1 MKRLNYNILV
11 NLRNEKQNE
20 AIKLLYQYVFPTV
33 RSFIIKNSGNK
44 EQAEDI
50 FHDAIIILFQKS
62 KEFNHNA
69 IDVKAYLYTIAKN
82 LWISKAR
89 RDAKVVYNEILHEY
103 DSSYDSDIEKHLLTQ
118 EKELAMEAILNK
130 LGTACKELLKLTF
143 YEDYSLKEAAEKLNI
158 SNAEVA
164 KTKQYRCKKKLMT
177 LINKNEGF
185 KQLMNI
191 R

>member
-1 MKRLNYNILV
+1 MKDINYKILV
-11 NLRNEKQNE
+11 NLKNGKQNS
-20 AIKLLYQYVFPTV
+20 AIQLLYQHVFPVV
-33 RSFIIKNSGNK
+33 RSFILKNSGDS

-50 FHDAIIILFQKS
+50 FHDGVIILFQKS
-62 KEFNHNA
+62 KEIDFN
-69 IDVKAYLYTIAKN
+69 IPDIKAYLYTISKN

-89 RDAKVVYNEILHEY
+89 RDSKVVYNEILNEY
-103 DSSYDSDIEKHLLTQ
+103 DPGNENDIENHLLTQ
-118 EKELAMEAILNK
+118 EKEMAMEAILNK

-164 KTKQYRCKKKLMT
+164 KTNQYRCKKKLMT
-177 LINKNEGF
+177 LISKNEGF